1 MTPTPVGMRCPECA
15 RQRTKVKTMRTITHH
30 GYDVT
35 KALIVINVVAFLA
48 SGPSALTISGVPTTS
63 KLVNDGFL
71 SGPLINVSHQ
81 YYRLLTSGFL
91 HENFIHIG
99 FNMYMLYV
107 LGRMLE
113 PAIGRARFLALY
125 FTALLAGSFGVLLL
139 TPSAQ
144 SLGASGAIFG
154 LLGAAYIEMRA
165 RGIDPWRSGIL
176 PTILINLVISF
187 TLPHIS
193 YGAHIGGLIAG
204 GLAALAF
211 QAADR
216 RRMPALGYT
225 LCGLLAAA
233 SVFGAIAVA
242 ASPI

>member
-1 MTPTPVGMRCPECA
+1 MRSIA
-15 RQRTKVKTMRTITHH
+15 NH
-30 GYDVT
+30 GYEATQV
-35 KALIVINVVAFLA
+35 LIGINIVAFLA
-48 SGPSALTISGVPTTS
+48 SGPSALTFSGVPVGST
-63 KLVNDGFL
+63 LVNDGFL
-71 SGPLINVSHQ
+71 SGPTISISHQ

-113 PAIGRARFLALY
+113 PGIGRLRFLTIY

-139 TPSAQ
+139 TPNAQ
-144 SLGASGAIFG
+144 SIGASGAIFG

-165 RGIDPWRSGIL
+165 RGIDPWRSGIV

-187 TLPHIS
+187 SIPGIS
-193 YGAHIGGLIAG
+193 YGAHVGGLVAG
-204 GLAALAF
+204 GVAAMAF

-216 RRMPALGYT
+216 RGARALGYV
-225 LCGLLAAA
+225 LCGLLAAG
-233 SVFGAIAVA
+233 SVLGAIVVA
-242 ASPI
+242 SSPV

>member
-1 MTPTPVGMRCPECA
+1 MRSIA
-15 RQRTKVKTMRTITHH
+15 NRGYDATKV
-30 GYDVT
+30 
-35 KALIVINVVAFLA
+35 LIGINVVAFLA
-48 SGPSALTISGVPTTS
+48 SGPCALTLSGVPSSS
-63 KLVNDGFL
+63 KLVNDGL
-71 SGPLINVSHQ
+71 LYGPSIRFSHQ
-81 YYRLLTSGFL
+81 YYRLVTSGFL
-91 HENFIHIG
+91 HENFLHIG

-125 FTALLAGSFGVLLL
+125 FTALLAGSLGALIV
-139 TPSAQ
+139 TPNSP

-154 LLGAAYIEMRA
+154 LLGVAYIEMRA

-187 TLPHIS
+187 SIPNIS

-216 RRMPALGYT
+216 RRMPVLGYA
-225 LCGLLAAA
+225 LCGALAVA
-233 SVFGAIAVA
+233 SVVGAIAA
-242 ASPI
+242 AATYAA